1 MAGHHHAPDS
11 RDPRSSPENRTRAL
25 TVALGANGILLV
37 VQVVAAL
44 AFGSLA
50 LLADTAH
57 LATDV
62 VALVLALVALRI
74 ATRPAVARTTY
85 GWERA
90 EVVAAVANAL
100 LLVGASIWIA
110 VEAIDRFSNPHPIDG
125 IGVAVIGAVG
135 LLVNAG
141 SAVVVARAS
150 GANLN
155 LRGAFLHLASD
166 AVGSLAVI
174 VAGVVEA
181 TTGAGWVDPATS
193 LLISILVVGAAVSLL
208 RAAMDVLMERAPSGL
223 DPVTIGDAL
232 AESDD
237 VEAVHHV
244 HVWSLGSETPA
255 LSAHVVLRGEPTLH
269 DAQLV
274 GNDLRALLVD
284 RFGID
289 HATLELECHDCADTV
304 HGTP

>member
-1 MAGHHHAPDS
+1 M
-11 RDPRSSPENRTRAL
+11 
-25 TVALGANGILLV
+25 I
-37 VQVVAAL
+37 AAL

-62 VALVLALVALRI
+62 VALILALAAQRLL
-74 ATRPAVARTTY
+74 TRPATARTSY

-110 VEAIDRFSNPHPIDG
+110 VEAVHRFSHPQSIDG
-125 IGVAVIGAVG
+125 LGVALIGAVG
-135 LLVNAG
+135 LVVNTG

-166 AVGSLAVI
+166 AVGSLAVV
-174 VAGVVEA
+174 VAGIAEA
-181 TTGAGWVDPATS
+181 TTGATWVDPATS
-193 LLISILVVGAAVSLL
+193 LLISVLVVAAAWSLL
-208 RAAMDVLMERAPSGL
+208 RAALDVLMERAPSGL
-223 DPVTIGDAL
+223 DPDDVQAAL
-232 AESDD
+232 AAAPG
-237 VEAVHHV
+237 VAAVHHV

-255 LSAHVVLRGEPTLH
+255 MSAHVVLDGEPTLH

-274 GNDLRALLVD
+274 GNDLRSLLVD
-284 RFGID
+284 HFGID
-289 HATLELECHDCADTV
+289 HATLELECHDCADTA
-304 HGTP
+304 HGPTAPGGHPS